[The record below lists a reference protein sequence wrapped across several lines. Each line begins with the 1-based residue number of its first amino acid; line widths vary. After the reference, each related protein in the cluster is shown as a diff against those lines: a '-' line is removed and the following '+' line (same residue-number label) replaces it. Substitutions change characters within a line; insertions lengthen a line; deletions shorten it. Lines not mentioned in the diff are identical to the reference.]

1 MIGQSLQMGT
11 QVTMTAPQGG
21 FPSLN
26 EEESWQKG
34 QRGGGWR
41 ERQLY
46 LVVVALTLVTANLQL
61 GFLEP

>member
-1 MIGQSLQMGT
+1 MSLVDWHVCRGF
-11 QVTMTAPQGG
+11 QGLG
-21 FPSLN
+21 
-26 EEESWQKG
+26 G
-34 QRGGGWR
+34 GVRGGGWR